1 MGEASG
7 LYTQVLTLDPAHA
20 DAHHLSGVLAMQI
33 GRADHALDSLI
44 AAVQLQPQNR
54 QFHVALGFAL
64 SRLQRPADAERCFRE
79 ALRLDPNHAASWSH
93 LGDALAV
100 QDRLDEAI
108 NAYHET
114 LNRQPGHA
122 ETHNNLGNALQRLSR
137 IDDAVDHYRQ
147 AVLVNPSYT
156 LALNNLGAAL
166 YRLGQLDEAISSYR
180 RALMADPDLGPTH
193 ENLGRALLRAGRY
206 EEGWREHEQGRRME
220 GYRFDQPPWPGPGA
234 GQGGVLFL
242 HAEQGFGDTIQ
253 FCRYIS
259 QIPAGI
265 RVILEVQQPLVS
277 LLRTLSTRIE
287 VMAVGDTVPAF
298 DYHCPLLSLPAVLG
312 TVDIPAEIP
321 YLSADAGAVEQ
332 WRQRLSSL
340 EGPKIGI
347 AWAGSRTQSADRR
360 RSLDPAQ
367 VAALTVGMDGVNFIS
382 LQPEPGERLA
392 DSPVHQAWTDL
403 LTDFAETAALIEAL
417 DLVMAVDTAVIH
429 LAGALGKPVWLL
441 NRFDTCW
448 RWLDGVTD
456 SPWYPTL
463 RQFRQSS
470 AGDWDGVITAVRE
483 ALQSEFPR
491 QA

>member
-1 MGEASG
+1 
-7 LYTQVLTLDPAHA
+7 
-20 DAHHLSGVLAMQI
+20 MQI

-64 SRLQRPADAERCFRE
+64 SRLDRPADAERCFRE
-79 ALRLDPNHAASWSH
+79 ALRLDPNHASTWSH
-93 LGDALAV
+93 LGDVLAV
-100 QDRLDEAI
+100 QERLAEAI
-108 NAYHET
+108 DAYRET
-114 LNRQPGHA
+114 LSRQPGHA
-122 ETHNNLGNALQRLSR
+122 ETHNNLGNTLQRLGR

-147 AVLVNPSYT
+147 AVLVNPDYT

-166 YRLGQLDEAISSYR
+166 YRLGHLDEAISSYR
-180 RALMADPDLGPTH
+180 RALMADPDLGPAH

-220 GYRFDQPPWPGPGA
+220 GYRFDKPLWPGPSGVQGV
-234 GQGGVLFL
+234 GQGGVLFA

-259 QIPAGI
+259 QIPTGI
-265 RVILEVQQPLVS
+265 RVVLEVQAPLVS
-277 LLRTLSTRIE
+277 LLRTLSTRID
-287 VMAVGDTVPAF
+287 VMAVGDPVPAF
-298 DYHCPLLSLPAVLG
+298 DYHSPLLSLPAVFG
-312 TVDIPAEIP
+312 STVADIPAEIP
-321 YLSADAGAVEQ
+321 YLSADPGAVAA
-332 WRQRLSSL
+332 WRQRLAL
-340 EGPKIGI
+340 LKGPKIGI

-360 RSLDPAQ
+360 RSLDSAQ
-367 VAALTVGMDGVNFIS
+367 VAALTADTDGVNFIS

-392 DSPVHQAWTDL
+392 DSPVHQEWTDL

-417 DLVMAVDTAVIH
+417 DLVISVDTAVIH

-463 RQFRQSS
+463 RQFRQST
-470 AGDWDGVITAVRE
+470 AGDWGGVIAAVRQTL
-483 ALQSEFPR
+483 AAEFPR
-491 QA
+491 HA